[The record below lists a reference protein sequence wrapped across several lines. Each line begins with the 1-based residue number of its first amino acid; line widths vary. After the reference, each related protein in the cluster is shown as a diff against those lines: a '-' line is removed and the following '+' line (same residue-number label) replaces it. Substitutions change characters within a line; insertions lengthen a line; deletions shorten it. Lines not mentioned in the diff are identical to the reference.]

1 MTEQFST
8 TQKKEEK
15 TTLNPQIITEQISS
29 TELIT
34 NIQIKNSIKL
44 TTTETIEEKEQT
56 TKIKIE
62 STDAKTTNH
71 YIDNITNKIDITD
84 TPNIV
89 EYTHIEKN
97 QTNTTKI
104 ETTEITEEHTHK
116 KKILKQYHLKQ

>member
-15 TTLNPQIITEQISS
+15 TTLNPQITTEQISS

-44 TTTETIEEKEQT
+44 TTTETIKEKEQT

-62 STDAKTTNH
+62 STDAKATNH

-89 EYTHIEKN
+89 EYTHIE
-97 QTNTTKI
+97 
-104 ETTEITEEHTHK
+104 
-116 KKILKQYHLKQ
+116 